1 MPTSRKKTHL
11 ETPAPNKGLSITKQK
26 QQVLSKPQQAF
37 NRLVQKIEKLQQ
49 EIADDNRLLGEKLE
63 YYGKH
68 IYPVEQQMVA
78 LRKQMVKML
87 FPFYTAKKPLT
98 KRDKHALK
106 EILVMQLNNIFAFD
120 RGKPDDELQEIFE
133 AIEGMSLEEAA
144 KQDMEMVKSQMTEM
158 FESFGFRMSF
168 DDLHPGMNEEEMIRK
183 MQEME
188 EQFSGQAHNFNQRVR
203 KKTKKQLEKEERE
216 KQVAEIKN
224 KSIGRIYKQLAKI
237 LHPDLEQDIERKAY
251 KELRMREL
259 TAAYEKNDLHTLL
272 RLELEWLHKEETNIA
287 QLTDEK
293 LNIYNEVL
301 KVQAADLEA
310 ESYTMLQHPRYQPL
324 LRFVMLPKQ
333 LRTLNLSQKKKDMD
347 KTLKSLEKS
356 ILRLEGNDALEE
368 IKETIE
374 YFRQYY

>member
-1 MPTSRKKTHL
+1 
-11 ETPAPNKGLSITKQK
+11 
-26 QQVLSKPQQAF
+26 
-37 NRLVQKIEKLQQ
+37 LVQKIEKLQQ
-49 EIADDNRLLGEKLE
+49 EIANDNRLLGEKLE

-78 LRKQMVKML
+78 LRKQMVKLL

-98 KRDKHALK
+98 KREKHALK
-106 EILVMQLNNIFAFD
+106 EILVMQLNNIFAVD
-120 RGKPDDELQEIFE
+120 KEKPDEELQEIFA

-144 KQDMEMVKSQMTEM
+144 KQDMELVKSQMAEM
-158 FESFGFRMSF
+158 FESFGFRMNF
-168 DDLHPGMNEEEMIRK
+168 DDLHPDMNEEELARK

-188 EQFSGQAHNFNQRVR
+188 EQFSGQAFNFNQRAR

-224 KSIGRIYKQLAKI
+224 KSIGRIYRQLAKI
-237 LHPDLEQDIERKAY
+237 LHPDLEQDMEQKAY
-251 KELRMREL
+251 KELHMREL

-272 RLELEWLHKEETNIA
+272 RLELEWLHKEETNLA

-301 KVQAADLEA
+301 KEQAADLEA
-310 ESYTMLQHPRYQPL
+310 ESYMMLQHPRYQPL

-333 LRTLNLSQKKKDMD
+333 LRTLNLSQKKKEIDQ
-347 KTLKSLEKS
+347 TLKSLEKS
-356 ILRLEGNDALEE
+356 VSRLEGNDALEE